1 MYPLEEPTN
10 FSMRRCYDEVRKH
23 NYGMYFLSVLC
34 TAHSSSLSVAGCRL
48 SGSANWQSLCGSKF
62 EVLRVSPT
70 ADGASTCLLGH
81 KAETNRFNRYR
92 SSNLLYP
99 TQPTQN
105 PARRTPH
112 KTEMGL
118 FPNDGTTARHARWV
132 LTKTGSFPC
141 VSIIA
146 RPSSAGIQRTSQRS
160 HRS

>member
-70 ADGASTCLLGH
+70 ADGASTCLPKPSLPH
-81 KAETNRFNRYR
+81 ATHTKPRTEN
-92 SSNLLYP
+92 
-99 TQPTQN
+99 PTQN
-105 PARRTPH
+105 GNGSLPKRRH
-112 KTEMGL
+112 DCSSREMGTHQDR
-118 FPNDGTTARHARWV
+118 F
-132 LTKTGSFPC
+132 
-141 VSIIA
+141 VSMCEHHSKAIVGGHPA
-146 RPSSAGIQRTSQRS
+146 NKPA
-160 HRS
+160 